1 MLPMHHQL
9 PSEFTTGLK
18 LGTELMLE
26 SQLLNVYVV
35 KLVVLFSIAIC
46 VVRVKKLKVNKFL
59 GHI

>member
-1 MLPMHHQL
+1 MHHQL

-59 GHI
+59 GHIHI